1 MLQKELLTQKDYAAV
16 GGEIS
21 HKMAKDFTKAFEQAH
36 PNENPGYH
44 LGRNIIEKILAQPGC
59 AGLRFFYGF
68 NAEGQKTL
76 VYTGM
81 DANGYPM
88 VNLTMVNENGVV
100 MSSEQGITADYIGL
114 GWPFR

>member
-16 GGEIS
+16 GKEIS
-21 HKMAKDFTKAFEQAH
+21 HEMAREFTQAFKAAH

-59 AGLRFFYGF
+59 AGIRFYYGF

-76 VYTGM
+76 VYMGM
-81 DANGYPM
+81 DASGHPM
-88 VNLTMVNENGVV
+88 VNLTKVDKNGVV
-100 MSSEQGITADYIGL
+100 MSTEEGFIADYIGL
-114 GWPFR
+114 GGWR

>member
-1 MLQKELLTQKDYAAV
+1 MVQKELLTQKDYAAV

-21 HKMAKDFTKAFEQAH
+21 HKMAKDFTSDFEAAY
-36 PNENPGYH
+36 PGENPGYH

-59 AGLRFFYGF
+59 VGMRFYYGL
-68 NAEGQKTL
+68 NTEGQKTL

-88 VNLTMVNENGVV
+88 VNLTMVNQNGVV
-100 MSSEQGITADYIGL
+100 VSSKEGITADLIGL

>member
-1 MLQKELLTQKDYAAV
+1 MVQKELLTQKDYAAV
-16 GGEIS
+16 GEEIS
-21 HKMAKDFTKAFEQAH
+21 HEMADNFTNAFKQAH

-59 AGLRFFYGF
+59 VGIRFYYGF

-81 DANGYPM
+81 DANGHPL
-88 VNLTMVNENGVV
+88 VNLTKVTEKGVV
-100 MSSEQGITADYIGL
+100 MSTEEGMICDLIGL
-114 GWPFR
+114 GDWR